1 MQIPM
6 WAKKKNTVKDV
17 QAFLEVMGRP
27 DRKLKVIHVAGT
39 NGKGSVCAFLT
50 ASLNEAGVKTGTF
63 VSPHLVDIRERFLIN
78 GQMVEETAFEAS
90 FARVKETADHMVAL
104 GYCHPTFFEFLF
116 YMALDL
122 FVELGVELAILETGL
137 GGRLDATNAVE
148 APLACVITSIS
159 LDHTQY
165 LGNTVEEIAGE
176 KAGIIKWRRPVIFDA
191 TLPVVLPVIE
201 GRAFILESPRYPVSE
216 CDWEILEGSEDGFA
230 MLVKRKGEQPLNVYV
245 PFAASYQ
252 AQNAALAIRTL
263 EVIRGLLDGPAISD
277 EDIIRGIAKT
287 RWQGRM
293 ERVKPGIYLDGAH
306 NPGGIAAFTQA
317 VNAICK
323 ESGKRP
329 RLLFAV
335 AADKDY
341 PVMVRA
347 LCAEVG
353 WESIG
358 VVQASTDRA
367 LDADVLAQTFSSF
380 VSCAVNVY
388 ETPQAALEKLADGA
402 DTILFCAGS
411 LYLIGDIENVLRGE
425 AND

>member
-78 GQMVEETAFEAS
+78 GQMVEETAFEES

-122 FVELGVELAILETGL
+122 FVALGVELAILETGL

-230 MLVKRKGEQPLNVYV
+230 MLVKRKGEQPLNV
-245 PFAASYQ
+245 
-252 AQNAALAIRTL
+252 
-263 EVIRGLLDGPAISD
+263 
-277 EDIIRGIAKT
+277 
-287 RWQGRM
+287 
-293 ERVKPGIYLDGAH
+293 
-306 NPGGIAAFTQA
+306 
-317 VNAICK
+317 
-323 ESGKRP
+323 
-329 RLLFAV
+329 
-335 AADKDY
+335 
-341 PVMVRA
+341 
-347 LCAEVG
+347 
-353 WESIG
+353 
-358 VVQASTDRA
+358 
-367 LDADVLAQTFSSF
+367 
-380 VSCAVNVY
+380 
-388 ETPQAALEKLADGA
+388 
-402 DTILFCAGS
+402 
-411 LYLIGDIENVLRGE
+411 
-425 AND
+425 